1 LTLKSD
7 SSSSFSSSPSSSS
20 SSSSCTATA
29 SSSTANLGPGYD
41 VFGLGL
47 DAFEDTVKIT
57 TTRKRMTMSNRSKKQ
72 ITIKMS
78 DEEARS
84 GKGIEGREGGG
95 VGITIPSN
103 PEDNSA
109 GLVVKRMAEDF
120 HIKYDL
126 DIHILK
132 KVPAGFGM
140 GSSAASAAA
149 AAVAFDT
156 LFDLKIEKTKLVEY
170 AAEGEVA
177 SAGIKHYDN
186 VSGSLLGGFVIV
198 RTSPKLEFIRIE
210 PPKDLVLVIAVPLIQ
225 VPKRKTEVARRVLP
239 SAVPLKSVVHNVS
252 NASTIVAGFM
262 SKDIEMI
269 AKGIDDVIVEPAR
282 KHLIPGYDEVKR
294 KAIKA
299 GALAVTI
306 SGAGPSIISFL
317 KSNKNGKEVADAM
330 VAGFKQA
337 KIESMTVICRPSTG
351 AKVVSVKK

>member
-1 LTLKSD
+1 LKSD
-7 SSSSFSSSPSSSS
+7 SSSFSSSS

-47 DAFEDTVKIT
+47 DAFEDRVKIT
-57 TTRKRMTMSNRSKKQ
+57 TTRKRTTMSNRSKKQ

-78 DEEARS
+78 DEEERR
-84 GKGIEGREGGG
+84 GKRGRGGEGGG
-95 VGITIPSN
+95 GITIPSN

-120 HIKYDL
+120 HIDYDL
-126 DIHILK
+126 DINILK
-132 KVPAGFGM
+132 KVPTGFGM

-149 AAVAFDT
+149 AAVAFDN
-156 LFDLKIEKTKLVEY
+156 LFDLKIDKTKLVEY

-177 SAGIKHYDN
+177 SAGTKHYDN

-225 VPKRKTEVARRVLP
+225 VPKRKTEVARSVLP
-239 SAVPLKSVVHNVS
+239 NAVPLKSVVHNVS

-294 KAIKA
+294 KATKA

-317 KSNKNGKEVADAM
+317 KSNKDGKEVAEAM

-337 KIESMTVICRPSTG
+337 KIESMTVICHPSTG

>member
-7 SSSSFSSSPSSSS
+7 SSSFF
-20 SSSSCTATA
+20 SSSCTATA

-47 DAFEDTVKIT
+47 DAFEDRVKIT

-78 DEEARS
+78 DEEERS
-84 GKGIEGREGGG
+84 GKRGGG
-95 VGITIPSN
+95 RGGGITIPSN

-109 GLVVKRMAEDF
+109 GLVVKRMAKEF
-120 HIKYDL
+120 HIEYDL
-126 DIHILK
+126 DINILK

-149 AAVAFDT
+149 AAVAFDN
-156 LFDLKIEKTKLVEY
+156 LFDLKIDKTKLVEY

-210 PPKDLVLVIAVPLIQ
+210 PPKDLVLVIAVPLIK
-225 VPKRKTEVARRVLP
+225 VPKRKTEVARSVLP

-317 KSNKNGKEVADAM
+317 KSNKDGKEVADAM
-330 VAGFKQA
+330 AAGFKQA
-337 KIESMTVICRPSTG
+337 KIESMTVICHPSTG

>member
-1 LTLKSD
+1 LTLRSD
-7 SSSSFSSSPSSSS
+7 SSSTFTSSFS
-20 SSSSCTATA
+20 CIATA

-47 DAFEDTVKIT
+47 DAFEDRVKIT
-57 TTRKRMTMSNRSKKQ
+57 TTKKKTMVSNRSKKRQ

-78 DEEARS
+78 DEESSEQR
-84 GKGIEGREGGG
+84 GEVGGI
-95 VGITIPSN
+95 IIPTN

-120 HIKYDL
+120 HIDYDL
-126 DIHILK
+126 DINILK

-149 AAVAFDT
+149 AAVAFDK
-156 LFDLKIEKTKLVEY
+156 LFDLKIKKTKLVEY
-170 AAEGEVA
+170 AAEGEIA
-177 SAGIKHYDN
+177 SAGTKHYDN

-210 PPKDLVLVIAVPLIQ
+210 PPKDLVLVIAIPLIK
-225 VPKRKTEVARRVLP
+225 VPKRKTEVARSVLP
-239 SAVPLKSVVHNVS
+239 TQVPLKSVVHNVS

-269 AKGIDDVIVEPAR
+269 AKGVDDIIVEPAR

-317 KSNKNGKEVADAM
+317 KSSNDSKEVATAM
-330 VAGFKQA
+330 AAGFKEA
-337 KIESMTVICRPSTG
+337 KIESMTVVCRSSTG
-351 AKVVSVKK
+351 AKVVPVSFEK